1 MSGDI
6 GSVPRKGIKRSDPE
20 PRPVDGLLNRVAVEG
35 QDPGKHYVWV
45 SQVNNLSMNPGYYRS
60 LGYQFSQYDPD
71 EAQPVL
77 GYEEMKQGDRMQS
90 NGMIL
95 MECTLEH
102 KAMLD
107 AEGQK
112 KADRIEDTIKR
123 RDVLDSEEP
132 MTAIERAKMR
142 GIVTRRYGG
151 DDREHWGF

>member
-6 GSVPRKGIKRSDPE
+6 GSVPRKGIKRNDPE

-35 QDPGKHYVWV
+35 KDPGKHYVWV
-45 SQVNNLSMNPGYYRS
+45 SEVNNLSMNPGYYRS

-77 GYEEMKQGDRMQS
+77 GYEEMKQGDRMRS
-90 NGMIL
+90 NGMVL
-95 MECTLEH
+95 MECALEH
-102 KAMLD
+102 KAKLD

-151 DDREHWGF
+151 DDRENWGF